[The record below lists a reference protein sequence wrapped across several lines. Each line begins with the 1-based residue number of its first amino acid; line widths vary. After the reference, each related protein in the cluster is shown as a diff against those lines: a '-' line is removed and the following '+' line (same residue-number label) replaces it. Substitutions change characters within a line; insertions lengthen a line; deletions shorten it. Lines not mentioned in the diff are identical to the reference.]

1 APVQFIS
8 GTVHKGEDGTT
19 TVTTDGGRQLKLGQ
33 SPLAGI
39 PLQMSNA
46 MLEGFLD
53 EGRLSLMGTIGEDG
67 KTFNVEAF
75 TLNTDGKFDSFAFGR
90 VKVTGEDVQIESPR
104 GLVDVTDPELKKV
117 LAAFP
122 RLAVAIPGAAE

>member
-1 APVQFIS
+1 
-8 GTVHKGEDGTT
+8 
-19 TVTTDGGRQLKLGQ
+19 
-33 SPLAGI
+33 
-39 PLQMSNA
+39 
-46 MLEGFLD
+46 GFLD
-53 EGRLSLMGTIGEDG
+53 EGRLSLMGTMGEDN

-90 VKVTGEDVQIESPR
+90 VKVQGDNVQIESPR

-122 RLAVAIPGAAE
+122 RLAVAIPGAAEKQGDKLFPSAKPNPPIALARFREPPPAAATGDTVSMKANM